1 MGYSKTHFAWWA
13 DWAVTVPSG
22 YSVIYSQ
29 PFNRYDL
36 PFLTTNGII
45 DNDNINLPGTMPFFV
60 KEDWSGI
67 IPAGTPYAQ
76 LIPFKREDWSS
87 SVELEDPDLMYV
99 KNIENFKKY
108 RVPNGGVYQKDV
120 WQRRRYE

>member
-1 MGYSKTHFAWWA
+1 
-13 DWAVTVPSG
+13 VPSG